1 MESLRDRNML
11 LVRFVGSDR
20 EVEARLGEIIFQVSV
35 WVLVIVSPRGG
46 LEKLSGEQ
54 AGIAKPEAESFIKLV
69 FGNEIEFVANMAAG
83 TGAGWYRNRS
93 AAGVKIV
100 I

>member
-1 MESLRDRNML
+1 MK
-11 LVRFVGSDR
+11 
-20 EVEARLGEIIFQVSV
+20 ARLGEIIFKVSV
-35 WVLVIVSPRGG
+35 WVLEIVSPRGG